1 MGDHLAAV
9 AFLYLG
15 GLRNVVVMVMSQQQ
29 VRDIDLVL
37 VDRLVERL
45 HRAARVDQHAVA
57 ASLSSNEVGVGHV
70 LGMERAFE
78 QHGPTLTSTT
88 ATGLRPSRSG
98 AALASP
104 LVSLRAEFP
113 VLDRIAYLNAGTD
126 GPVPQ
131 RAAAAAAASIA
142 AQADAGRA
150 GKSHFEGVIQ
160 IREDLRR
167 RAAWLMGCPLGEV
180 ALTHSTT
187 DGMNMVLHGMKLGR
201 GDEVVTS
208 DEEHP
213 GLLAPLA
220 ALEAETGITVKFAP
234 FAEIAN
240 AVTSNTKLIA
250 CSHVSWINGQ
260 IVDFAALT
268 ATGVPV
274 LLDGAQGLGAVAVS
288 PELLG
293 CAFYAAAGQKWLCGP
308 DQSGF
313 LYVHEDWI
321 EQLGAPWPGYQSL
334 SDAHRAEELPLAE
347 GATRFDLGFPAP
359 HDGAW
364 SVAAFE
370 VLESAGWVEVLARGP
385 TLAGQFAEWLRDRGF
400 DVAARGAS
408 TLVSFSV
415 PDPDEFVQRAAA
427 AGVVIRNLPGR
438 GLVRA
443 SVCAWSDESD
453 LERLLALT
461 S

>member
-1 MGDHLAAV
+1 V
-9 AFLYLG
+9 
-15 GLRNVVVMVMSQQQ
+15 N
-29 VRDIDLVL
+29 
-37 VDRLVERL
+37 
-45 HRAARVDQHAVA
+45 
-57 ASLSSNEVGVGHV
+57 
-70 LGMERAFE
+70 
-78 QHGPTLTSTT
+78 
-88 ATGLRPSRSG
+88 
-98 AALASP
+98 
-104 LVSLRAEFP
+104 LRAEFP

-142 AQADAGRA
+142 AQADAGRS
-150 GKSHFEGVIQ
+150 GKSHFEGVQQ

-167 RAAWLMGCPLGEV
+167 RAAWLMGCPPGEI
-180 ALTHSTT
+180 ALTRSTT
-187 DGMNMVLHGMKLGR
+187 DGMNLVLRGLRLGR

-220 ALEAETGITVKFAP
+220 ALEAEAGISVRFAP

-240 AVTSNTKLIA
+240 AVTPQTKLIA

-260 IVDFAALT
+260 VADVAALN
-268 ATGVPV
+268 ATGAPI
-274 LLDGAQGLGAVAVS
+274 LLDGAQGLGAIPVN
-288 PELLG
+288 PEQLG

-313 LYVHEDWI
+313 LFVHEDWI
-321 EQLGAPWPGYQSL
+321 DRLGAPWPGYQSL
-334 SDAHRAEELPLAE
+334 SDAARAEELPLAE

-364 SVAAFE
+364 AVASFE
-370 VLESAGWVEVLARGP
+370 VFEQAGWDAVLSRGP
-385 TLAGQFAEWLRDRGF
+385 TLAAQLAGRLRERGHE
-400 DVAARGAS
+400 VAPRGAS

-415 PDPDEFVQRAAA
+415 PDPEDFVARAAEA
-427 AGVVIRNLPGR
+427 NVVIRHLPGR

-443 SVCAWSDESD
+443 SVGAWSDESD
-453 LERLLALT
+453 LERVLALT

>member
-1 MGDHLAAV
+1 MGDDLAAV

-15 GLRNVVVMVMSQQQ
+15 GLRDVVVMVMSQQQ
-29 VRDIDLVL
+29 VRDLDLVL

-45 HRAARVDQHAVA
+45 HGAAGVDQHAIA

-131 RAAAAAAASIA
+131 RAAAAAATSIA
-142 AQADAGRA
+142 EQADAGRA
-150 GKSHFEGVIQ
+150 GKSHFEQVMQ

-167 RAAWLMGCPLGEV
+167 RAAWLMGCPPGEI

-187 DGMNMVLHGMKLGR
+187 DGMNLVLRGLRLGR
-201 GDEVVTS
+201 GDEGVTS

-220 ALEAETGITVKFAP
+220 ALEAEAGIKVKFAP

-240 AVTSNTKLIA
+240 AVSPDTKLIA

-260 IVDFAALT
+260 VVDTAALN

-274 LLDGAQGLGAVAVS
+274 LLDGAQGLGAIPVN
-288 PELLG
+288 PEQLG
-293 CAFYAAAGQKWLCGP
+293 CMAYASAGQKWLCGP

-313 LYVHEDWI
+313 LYVREDWVDR
-321 EQLGAPWPGYQSL
+321 LGAPWPGYQSL
-334 SDAHRAEELPLAE
+334 SDGARASELPLAE
-347 GATRFDLGFPAP
+347 GAVRFDLGFPAP

-364 SVAAFE
+364 ALAAFDVFE
-370 VLESAGWVEVLARGP
+370 QAGWDSVHNHAR
-385 TLAGQFAEWLRDRGF
+385 TLAQALADRLRERGIE
-400 DVAARGAS
+400 VASRGAS
-408 TLVSFSV
+408 TLVSF
-415 PDPDEFVQRAAA
+415 AM
-427 AGVVIRNLPGR
+427 
-438 GLVRA
+438 
-443 SVCAWSDESD
+443 
-453 LERLLALT
+453 
-461 S
+461 

>member
-1 MGDHLAAV
+1 
-9 AFLYLG
+9 
-15 GLRNVVVMVMSQQQ
+15 
-29 VRDIDLVL
+29 
-37 VDRLVERL
+37 
-45 HRAARVDQHAVA
+45 
-57 ASLSSNEVGVGHV
+57 
-70 LGMERAFE
+70 
-78 QHGPTLTSTT
+78 
-88 ATGLRPSRSG
+88 
-98 AALASP
+98 
-104 LVSLRAEFP
+104 VSLRAEFP

-126 GPVPQ
+126 GPIPQ

-142 AQADAGRA
+142 EQAEVGRS
-150 GKSHFEGVIQ
+150 GKPHFESVMQ

-167 RAAWLMGCPLGEV
+167 RAAWLMGCPPGEV

-220 ALEAETGITVKFAP
+220 ALEIDAGITVTFAP

-240 AVTSNTKLIA
+240 AVTPRTKLIA

-260 IVDFAALT
+260 VVDVGALA
-268 ATGVPV
+268 ATGIPV
-274 LLDGAQGLGAVAVS
+274 LLDGAQGLGAIPVN
-288 PELLG
+288 PEQLG

-313 LYVHEDWI
+313 LYVHEDWV
-321 EQLGAPWPGYQSL
+321 ERLGAPWPGYQSL
-334 SDAHRAEELPLAE
+334 ADASHAEELSLAE
-347 GATRFDLGFPAP
+347 GAKRFDLGFPAP

-364 SVAAFE
+364 AVAAFE
-370 VLESAGWVEVLARGP
+370 VLERAGWDEVLRRGP
-385 TLAGQFAEWLRDRGF
+385 ALAWQCAERLRESGH
-400 DVAARGAS
+400 DVAPRGAS

-415 PDPDEFVQRAAA
+415 PDPEEFVKRAAA
-427 AGVVIRNLPGR
+427 ADVVIRQLPGR

-443 SVCAWSDESD
+443 SIGAWSDESD

-461 S
+461 SSS